1 MIPDLS
7 QVLWA
12 QIVGGAG
19 FLVLVVA
26 PLTRTRRRFLLL
38 DILGM
43 VPVGIHYLMLK
54 ATGGAAL
61 CAIYILMDLVAFRL
75 HSSVAMRRIY
85 YGFYPVAAMFTAAAW
100 TGPADLFALAGTLFA
115 VASRQQPGLK
125 LLKFLVFLSAVGW
138 GIYGVLA
145 GSVSQT
151 LFSVFYGSAALFAV
165 LRGDN
170 IPGR

>member
-1 MIPDLS
+1 VIPELS
-7 QVLWA
+7 QTLWA
-12 QIVGGAG
+12 QILGGAG

-26 PLTRTRRRFLLL
+26 PLTRTRHRFLLL

-43 VPVGIHYLMLK
+43 VPVGVHYVMLK

-61 CAIYILMDLVAFRL
+61 CAIYILMDLIAFHL

-85 YGFYPVAAMFTAAAW
+85 YGFYPVAAIFTAVAW
-100 TGPADLFALAGTLFA
+100 TGPADLLALAGTLFA
-115 VASRQQPGLK
+115 VASRQQPGLT

-138 GIYGVLA
+138 GAYGILA

-151 LFSVFYGSAALFAV
+151 LFSLFYGGAALFAV
-165 LRGDN
+165 FRGPDTS
-170 IPGR
+170 GR